1 MVDLE
6 KSRLHLQS
14 VLQQGRP
21 ARRHRSH
28 CQLKAGAV
36 LTTTLSET
44 ASKAGSEALPGREA
58 LDAVVGATKDRYEGV
73 ALGDTNRF
81 EEAIL
86 LAVSPSGIGVATAK
100 STHVHAGEEV
110 TLSSGKDTN
119 IAAGKSLLGS
129 VVNSEIDDEID
140 DFLTWTLFG
149 QKEEGQA

>member
-14 VLQQGRP
+14 VLGHQGRP

-28 CQLKAGAV
+28 CKLKAGAV

-44 ASKAGSEALPGREA
+44 ASEAESEALPGREA
-58 LDAVVGATKDRYEGV
+58 LDAFVGA
-73 ALGDTNRF
+73 
-81 EEAIL
+81 
-86 LAVSPSGIGVATAK
+86 
-100 STHVHAGEEV
+100 
-110 TLSSGKDTN
+110 SSGKDTN

-129 VVNSEIDDEID
+129 VVSSEIDDEID